1 MSACVPGVRFESKQA
16 ITGSTHGFRE
26 RHKVLRA
33 RSSALVGGFWKGL
46 GPQKYRDDGM
56 YTGAVS
62 LKFLLLSLV
71 VWLKRILWRR
81 DLVCRRGNLPY
92 PWGRCLC
99 GYYNCETLMR
109 VHLIQSPA
117 STVQAFWVYSTC
129 GRKFV
134 RAGEE
139 RPSGASREFLGRVSR
154 ASYRFVLQ
162 LVEWMDR
169 IHPNSFIQRSEGFP
183 HPCPLN
189 DSIIGLVVMDNFL
202 ARSSFGQT
210 TT

>member
-1 MSACVPGVRFESKQA
+1 MSRACAQRLRFHDSRQPSMSACVPGVRFESKQA
-16 ITGSTHGFRE
+16 ITGSTYGFGE

-109 VHLIQSPA
+109 GSFNSVPCFHG
-117 STVQAFWVYSTC
+117 TGV
-129 GRKFV
+129 
-134 RAGEE
+134 
-139 RPSGASREFLGRVSR
+139 LG
-154 ASYRFVLQ
+154 LQ
-162 LVEWMDR
+162 YL
-169 IHPNSFIQRSEGFP
+169 
-183 HPCPLN
+183 
-189 DSIIGLVVMDNFL
+189 
-202 ARSSFGQT
+202 
-210 TT
+210 